1 MRALYFLCGFAA
13 VAIAA
18 TLIPVMTVS
27 LVARVSPVPPQY
39 AAKPSLMKV
48 TAVVP
53 GY

>member
-1 MRALYFLCGFAA
+1 MRALYSLGGFAA

-27 LVARVSPVPPQY
+27 LVARLSPGPPQY
-39 AAKPSLMKV
+39 GAKPSLMKV